1 MTDRSTGSPEDQPV
15 PPDTDETEDT
25 VPTEAGLA
33 EQETMAEAV
42 AMGVGPGEDEEAV
55 EPNELAATAEL
66 DEPGAATEPIE
77 PAGEPD
83 AGDAEDLGEPGGEAA
98 SDLDAEDLEAAAT
111 AAEAEAEADADELVE
126 TVVVAEDV
134 EPLAAPAG
142 AAARPAAKAP
152 TSARA
157 GGRTALE
164 VDPALRIRDRASQ
177 VFVALTVL
185 VFVAIFANAMLFGVN
200 GALNAPPAPSPS
212 ASPLSSG
219 SPAPSG
225 SAAPTTTAG
234 PSAS

>member
-1 MTDRSTGSPEDQPV
+1 MTDRSTDNPEDQPV
-15 PPDTDETEDT
+15 PPDTNQTDETI
-25 VPTEAGLA
+25 PTEAGLA

-42 AMGVGPGEDEEAV
+42 AMGVGPGEDE
-55 EPNELAATAEL
+55 
-66 DEPGAATEPIE
+66 
-77 PAGEPD
+77 

-126 TVVVAEDV
+126 AVDVAEYV
-134 EPLAAPAG
+134 ESHAAPAG